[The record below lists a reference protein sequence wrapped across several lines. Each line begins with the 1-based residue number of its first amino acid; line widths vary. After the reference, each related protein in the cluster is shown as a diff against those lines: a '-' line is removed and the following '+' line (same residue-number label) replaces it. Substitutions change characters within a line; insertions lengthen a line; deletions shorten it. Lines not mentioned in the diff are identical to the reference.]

1 MGVLGRRILRDIAA
15 SALLGIALFTF
26 VLFLER
32 MRPLFELL
40 VRASAPAATVAWLF
54 SLVLPPALTFTI
66 PVGVLVG
73 VLLTVSRMSGD
84 AEITAMRA
92 AGISSRRV
100 LVPVMF
106 IAVLALLATAICS
119 LWLTPWS
126 VRQRYGVINRLAAVQ
141 LTAEIQPRVFEERF
155 PNRILYV
162 GDVVAGQAV
171 RWRNVF
177 LADVTP
183 RDRRP
188 ASSGSHER
196 GEGPAITVA
205 SEAIAVPDL
214 ARNRIQLG
222 LVNGATHYGGKLP
235 VDYYSSSFPSMDQI
249 LEADRPVAQRPRILF
264 TEMDTVP
271 LLRAA
276 REARGRDRIDARVE
290 LHQRFALPLAC
301 VLLALVGVPLGV
313 SSRKGGRSSAFV
325 LTVLIALLY
334 YTTLISMIGL
344 AREGRVPPG
353 PAVWLPNFLLM
364 AMAAILLFRMEAP
377 GDRDP
382 IGAVRTR
389 VEALIA
395 RLRGKVRT
403 VPSVARTAG
412 RKSLPLLPALVD
424 TYVLSSFLYY
434 FGLLL
439 ASFVLMT
446 HVFTFFDLL
455 GDIVKNGIPM
465 TVVATYLLFLTPQL
479 IYILT
484 PISVLVGVLVTF
496 GVLTKNN
503 EVTAMKACGV
513 SLYRLAVPVL
523 VTSSVLSGLMFAF
536 DYTYIPQAN
545 VIQDGIRNQ
554 IKGKPPQTYLRPDRR
569 WIFGRGSRIYHYR
582 YFEPAENV
590 MLGVNVF
597 ELDPQSFRLTRHIS
611 AERARWEPTLNT
623 WIFQNGWAR
632 DLRDDRVVD
641 VRSFEKG
648 ATSFRALDEPPSW
661 FMKEVK
667 QDKQMNPPELA
678 AYIQELRQSGF
689 DTVRLQV
696 QFHKKFAL
704 PLFAAIMA
712 LLSVPFAFLVGT
724 RGAIAGV
731 GISFGIAVAYWAVS
745 QLFEQVG
752 NVNQLP
758 PQLAAWAPD
767 ALFALSGLYLLARM
781 KT

>member
-1 MGVLGRRILRDIAA
+1 MGVLGRRILRDIAS
-15 SALLGIALFTF
+15 SALLGTALFTF
-26 VLFLER
+26 VLFLDR

-40 VRASAPAATVAWLF
+40 VRSSAPAETIALLF

-73 VLLTVSRMSGD
+73 VLLTMSRMSGD

-92 AGISSRRV
+92 AGVSSRRV
-100 LVPVMF
+100 LVPVLAISGF
-106 IAVLALLATAICS
+106 ALVLTAVAS

-126 VRQRYGVINRLAAVQ
+126 IRQRYRVVNQLAAAQ
-141 LTAEIQPRVFEERF
+141 LTAEIQPRVFEEKF

-162 GDVVAGQAV
+162 GDVVAGQVV

-183 RDRRP
+183 PDQRP
-188 ASSGSHER
+188 ARSGSHEP

-214 ARNRIQLG
+214 QRNRIQLT
-222 LVNGATHYGGKLP
+222 LVKGATHFGGKQP
-235 VDYYSSSFPSMDQI
+235 VDYYSSSFPMMNQI
-249 LEADRPVAQRPRILF
+249 LEADRPVAQRPRLVF
-264 TEMDTVP
+264 TEMDTEP
-271 LLRAA
+271 LIRAA
-276 REARGRDRIDARVE
+276 RETQGRERINAAIE
-290 LHQRFALPLAC
+290 LHQRFALPFAC

-325 LTVLIALLY
+325 LTVLIAFIY
-334 YTTLISMIGL
+334 YMTLISMTGL
-344 AREGRVPPG
+344 AREGRLPAW
-353 PAVWLPNFLLM
+353 PAVWLPNIVLALTG
-364 AMAAILLFRMEAP
+364 AILLFRMETP

-389 VEALIA
+389 IDALVA
-395 RLRGKVRT
+395 RVRGTVRT
-403 VPSVARTAG
+403 APSLSRNGLT
-412 RKSLPLLPALVD
+412 RSFPLLPALVD

-434 FGLLL
+434 FVVLL

-455 GDIVKNGIPM
+455 GDIVKNRIPM
-465 TVVATYLLFLTPQL
+465 SLVATYLLFLTPQL

-496 GVLTKNN
+496 GILTKNN

-513 SLYRLAVPVL
+513 SLYRLSVPVL
-523 VTSSVLSGLMFAF
+523 LTSCVLSGLLFAF
-536 DYTYIPQAN
+536 DYTYIPRAN
-545 VIQDGIRNQ
+545 LIQDGIRNQ
-554 IKGKPPQTYLRPDRR
+554 IKGRPAQTYLRPDRR
-569 WIFGRGSRIYHYR
+569 WIFGRGPRIYHYK
-582 YFEPAENV
+582 YFEQAEDV

-597 ELDPQSFRLTRHIS
+597 DLDPQNFRLKRHIS
-611 AERARWEPTLNT
+611 AERARWEPALNT

-632 DLRDDRVVD
+632 NFSEDRVANVNA
-641 VRSFEKG
+641 FEHG
-648 ATSFRALDEPPSW
+648 AASFRELDEAPSW
-661 FMKEVK
+661 FLKEVK

-678 AYIQELRQSGF
+678 AYIDELRQSGF

-704 PLFAAIMA
+704 PMFAAIMA

-745 QLFEQVG
+745 QVFEQVG
-752 NVNQLP
+752 NVNHLP

>member
-1 MGVLGRRILRDIAA
+1 MGVLGRRILRDIAS

-40 VRASAPAATVAWLF
+40 VRSSAPPETIARLF
-54 SLVLPPALTFTI
+54 SLLLPPAFTFTI

-73 VLLTVSRMSGD
+73 VLLTMSRMSGD

-100 LVPVMF
+100 LAPVLTLSSF
-106 IAVLALLATAICS
+106 ALVLTAAAS

-126 VRQRYGVINRLAAVQ
+126 IRQRYSVINQLAAAQ

-162 GDVVAGQAV
+162 GNVIAGQAV

-177 LADVTP
+177 LADITP
-183 RDRRP
+183 VDKRP
-188 ASSGSHER
+188 AGGGSHEP
-196 GEGPAITVA
+196 GEGPVITVA
-205 SEAIAVPDL
+205 AEAIAVPDL
-214 ARNRIQLG
+214 RQNRIQLS
-222 LVNGATHYGGKLP
+222 LIKSATHFSGKQP
-235 VDYYSSSFPSMDQI
+235 VDYYSSSAPLADQI
-249 LEADRPVAQRPRILF
+249 LEAERPAAQRPRLQF
-264 TEMDTVP
+264 TEMDTRP
-271 LLRAA
+271 LIRAA
-276 REARGRDRIDARVE
+276 RQATGRDLIDARIE

-325 LTVLIALLY
+325 LTVLIAFIY
-334 YTTLISMIGL
+334 YMTLISMIGV
-344 AREGRVPPG
+344 AREGRLPPAT
-353 PAVWLPNFLLM
+353 AVWLPNIVL
-364 AMAAILLFRMEAP
+364 AAIAAIMLFRMEAP

-382 IGAVRTR
+382 IGAVRSR
-389 VEALIA
+389 IDAFVA
-395 RLRGKVRT
+395 RLRGTIRAAPALT
-403 VPSVARTAG
+403 RSSLS
-412 RKSLPLLPALVD
+412 KSFPLVPALVD

-434 FGLLL
+434 FGVLLL
-439 ASFVLMT
+439 SFVLMT

-455 GDIVKNGIPM
+455 GDIVKNRIPM
-465 TVVATYLLFLTPQL
+465 SLVATYLVFLTPQL

-513 SLYRLAVPVL
+513 SLYRLSVPVL
-523 VTSSVLSGLMFAF
+523 LTSCVMSGLLFAF
-536 DYTYIPQAN
+536 DYTWIPRAN

-554 IKGKPPQTYLRPDRR
+554 IKGRPAQTYLRPDRR
-569 WIFGRGSRIYHYR
+569 WIFGRGSRIYNYK

-597 ELDPQSFRLTRHIS
+597 ELDPQSFRLKRHIS
-611 AERARWEPTLNT
+611 AERARWEPSLNS
-623 WIFQNGWAR
+623 WVFQNGWAR
-632 DLRDDRVVD
+632 ELTDDRVTNSQAFQ
-641 VRSFEKG
+641 RE
-648 ATSFRALDEPPSW
+648 AASFRGMDEPPSW
-661 FMKEVK
+661 FLKEVK

-678 AYIQELRQSGF
+678 AYIDELRQSGF

-696 QFHKKFAL
+696 QLHKKFSL

-767 ALFALSGLYLLARM
+767 ALFALSGLYLLARIR
-781 KT
+781 T

>member
-1 MGVLGRRILRDIAA
+1 MGVLGRRILRDITA

-40 VRASAPAATVAWLF
+40 VRSSAPPATIGWLF

-73 VLLTVSRMSGD
+73 VLLTMSRMSGD

-92 AGISSRRV
+92 AGVSSRRV
-100 LVPVMF
+100 LVPVLTISF
-106 IAVLALLATAICS
+106 FALLLTALCS

-126 VRQRYGVINRLAAVQ
+126 IRQRYNVINQLAAAQ
-141 LTAEIQPRVFEERF
+141 LTAEIQPRVFEEKF

-162 GDVVAGQAV
+162 GDVIAGQAV

-183 RDRRP
+183 RDQRP
-188 ASSGSHER
+188 QTSGSHEV
-196 GEGPAITVA
+196 GDGPAITVA

-214 ARNRIQLG
+214 ARNRIQLA
-222 LVNGATHYGGKLP
+222 LVNGATHYEGKLAA
-235 VDYYSSSFPSMDQI
+235 DYYSSSFPSMDQI
-249 LEADRPVAQRPRILF
+249 LEADRPAARRPRILF

-271 LLRAA
+271 LLQAVGSGKG
-276 REARGRDRIDARVE
+276 RERIDAEIE
-290 LHQRFALPLAC
+290 LHQRLALPLAC

-325 LTVLIALLY
+325 LTVLIALSY
-334 YTTLISMIGL
+334 YMTLSSMIGL
-344 AREGRVPPG
+344 AREGRLPAL
-353 PAVWLPNFLLM
+353 AVWLPNLVL
-364 AMAAILLFRMEAP
+364 ALTAAILLFRMEAP
-377 GDRDP
+377 GDRDF
-382 IGAVRTR
+382 IGAIRAR
-389 VEALIA
+389 VVALLA
-395 RLRGKVRT
+395 RLRGRVRT
-403 VPSVARTAG
+403 PALARNGLTKA
-412 RKSLPLLPALVD
+412 LPLLPAVVD

-434 FGLLL
+434 FVLLL
-439 ASFVLMT
+439 ASFVAMT

-465 TVVATYLLFLTPQL
+465 TVVAKYLLFLTPQL

-496 GVLTKNN
+496 GILTKNN

-523 VTSSVLSGLMFAF
+523 LTSCVLSALMFAF
-536 DYTYIPQAN
+536 DYTYIPRAN

-554 IKGKPPQTYLRPDRR
+554 IKGKPAQTYLRPDRR

-582 YFEPAENV
+582 YFEAADNV

-597 ELDPQSFRLTRHIS
+597 ELEPRSFRLTRHIS

-632 DLRDDRVVD
+632 DLRNDRVVD
-641 VRSFEKG
+641 VRSFERG
-648 ATSFRALDEPPSW
+648 ATSFRGLDEPPSW
-661 FMKEVK
+661 FLKEVK

-678 AYIQELRQSGF
+678 SYIEELRQSGF

-731 GISFGIAVAYWAVS
+731 GISFAIAVAYWAVS

-767 ALFALSGLYLLARM
+767 AVFALSGLYLLARM